1 MSRRSYAEARARAN
15 EIRKAQQK
23 KQDSLIIRI
32 QDSDLYDWYPS
43 ARLLLLVIAFAH
55 RTNEKAWAPPDMPE
69 EFKTDM
75 VGWCDMA
82 QWRLAQR
89 SGMSESNAHRW
100 LKRMRDDNVIRYR
113 SWTDDNNNE
122 HGQYQVIESAIDEHQ
137 RPEHSATAERP
148 PRYKKKSPSR
158 GTFTSENQPL
168 KAQAAAAMASMGAV
182 DAMDDED
189 EL

>member
-23 KQDSLIIRI
+23 KQDSLIIKI
-32 QDSDLYDWYPS
+32 QDSDLYDWSPS
-43 ARLLLLVIAFAH
+43 ARLLLLVIAFAR
-55 RTNEKAWAPPDMPE
+55 RTNEKAWVPPDMPE

-75 VGWCDMA
+75 LGWCDMA

-100 LKRMRDDNVIRYR
+100 L
-113 SWTDDNNNE
+113 NNNE

-137 RPEHSATAERP
+137 RPQHSATAERP

-158 GTFTSENQPL
+158 GKFTSENQPR
-168 KAQAAAAMASMGAV
+168 KAQTAAAMASMGAV